1 VTVLKELG
9 LLDLLSLA
17 GFKPGP
23 GDRMVRHQHAKY
35 PVTQL
40 LAQNLLETYQ
50 AYQSRPVFHPAGQ
63 VVSLYGLEGTRAC
76 LYGVF
81 RKQGWRNP
89 SDEPPLTES
98 PWELEW
104 RKGTKFFYRLER
116 LPGFEHLEHRVI
128 IEWGR
133 GALAWYQR
141 LANKPVLEITAP
153 GRKLPPFRDYLEFDL
168 TYDQLLDLYRN
179 EEAHR
184 EWRSR
189 LSAVAGVYLILAETT
204 GKLYVGSATGAEGIW
219 GRWREYART
228 GHGNND
234 LLRSLLTSDSA
245 YPKAFRFSVLQIVPK
260 SMTREDVVERE
271 AGFKA
276 KLGCLAHGLNRN

>member
-1 VTVLKELG
+1 MKELG
-9 LLDLLSLA
+9 LLDLLGLA
-17 GFKPGP
+17 GFKAGP
-23 GDRMVRHQHAKY
+23 GDRIVRHQHSKY
-35 PVTQL
+35 PVAQL
-40 LAQNLLETYQ
+40 LAQNLFETYQ
-50 AYQSRPVFHPAGQ
+50 AYQSKPVFHPAEQ

-89 SDEPPLTES
+89 SDEPPVTDS

-104 RKGTKFFYRLER
+104 RRDTKFFYRLER
-116 LPGFEHLEHRVI
+116 LSGFEHLEHRVI

-133 GALAWYQR
+133 GALAWNQR
-141 LANKPVLEITAP
+141 LANKTVLEITAP

-189 LSAVAGVYLILAETT
+189 LSAVAGVYLILAATT
-204 GKLYVGSATGAEGIW
+204 GKLYVGSATGADGIW
-219 GRWREYART
+219 GRWREYAKT
-228 GHGNND
+228 GHGNNE
-234 LLRSLLTSDSA
+234 LLRSLVASDSA

-260 SMTREDVVERE
+260 SMSRENVVERE
-271 AGFKA
+271 ARFKA
-276 KLGCLAHGLNRN
+276 KLGCLAHGLNLN